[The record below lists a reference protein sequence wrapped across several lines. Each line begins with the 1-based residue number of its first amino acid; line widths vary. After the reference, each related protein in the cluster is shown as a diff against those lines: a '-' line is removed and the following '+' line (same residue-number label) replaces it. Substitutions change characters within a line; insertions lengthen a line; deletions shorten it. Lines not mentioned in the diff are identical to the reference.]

1 MEVILVLLVV
11 DAYPPCSILNPRC
24 FPRGQIMIPFRA
36 CRRDTSLSNPPS
48 RELGIEVTSIHGK
61 LGGIILMILPTDPHM
76 SSVPSYPVVGEANGQ
91 WDKCFDGYW
100 ALKEDLKQHKQ
111 EWKHVKEDWKHATQT
126 WKQRLRSSRDITRA
140 FHKMRG

>member
-1 MEVILVLLVV
+1 MEVILALLVV

-24 FPRGQIMIPFRA
+24 FPRGQTMIPSRA

-48 RELGIEVTSIHGK
+48 RELGIEVISIHGK
-61 LGGIILMILPTDPHM
+61 LGGIILTISPTDPLM
-76 SSVPSYPVVGEANGQ
+76 SSVAYPVVEEANNQ

-100 ALKEDLKQHKQ
+100 AFKEDLKQHKQ

-140 FHKMRG
+140 FHRMRG